1 LNRRQPTRELS
12 ARFGSRD
19 KALMCAW
26 LAAGK
31 KASDLVIMDVSA
43 LTTIADYF
51 VLCNGRSDRQ
61 VQSIAQ
67 TIEEEMAK
75 IGVRPL
81 SLEGYQRGQW
91 VLIDLNDVVVHV
103 FYQPVREF
111 YDLDRLWADAPK
123 VEPPSGPSPAGQ
135 G

>member
-1 LNRRQPTRELS
+1 
-12 ARFGSRD
+12 
-19 KALMCAW
+19 MCAQ

-67 TIEEEMAK
+67 TIEEGMAK

-103 FYQPVREF
+103 FYEPVREF